1 MDISIQERK
10 FSFRSEYDIVA
21 PNATYTATKSFFSFN
36 DKLQLKTVTCW
47 HESKVTSSPCVPDMI
62 LFLRT
67 AGFFGIAAKSYGSVS
82 LYAKEMENLSVSM
95 SI

>member
-36 DKLQLKTVTCW
+36 DKLQLKTEDG
-47 HESKVTSSPCVPDMI
+47 HLLARINGYFSPLRSRHDSITTGPPPAVPGRQSMFDS
-62 LFLRT
+62 
-67 AGFFGIAAKSYGSVS
+67 FGRPSQK
-82 LYAKEMENLSVSM
+82 LQT
-95 SI
+95 